1 MQTLSSRIVYRNRWM
16 SVREDQIRRDDLS
29 EGIYGV
35 VDKPEAAIVIP
46 VEGGRVHLVE
56 QFKYPA
62 GARYWEFPQG
72 AWEGKSDYTPEE
84 LARGELLE

>member
-46 VEGGRVHLVE
+46 VEGGRVHRCV
-56 QFKYPA
+56 
-62 GARYWEFPQG
+62 
-72 AWEGKSDYTPEE
+72 
-84 LARGELLE
+84 